1 MNAIETIN
9 VYNTACMSP
18 HCAASVPLSCMCP
31 SRRKYIKSVD
41 RRRVAYFKPGPTEGG
56 RSPPPYNKCIVRLIL
71 RNDRS
76 GSEKRGGP
84 YIHLDAVRQSR
95 RKSLSLHPRSSYRSH
110 RFFRILCL
118 RFVSTAGFHVS
129 LVHPCRTIVCLWQCR
144 WCGVHRQYQRPLAS
158 LNSIFCS
165 RRSVQTFT
173 SLSLYDVC

>member
-84 YIHLDAVRQSR
+84 YIHPDAVRQP
-95 RKSLSLHPRSSYRSH
+95 RKK
-110 RFFRILCL
+110 
-118 RFVSTAGFHVS
+118 VS
-129 LVHPCRTIVCLWQCR
+129 LTSSAVIVQITSFL
-144 WCGVHRQYQRPLAS
+144 S
-158 LNSIFCS
+158 
-165 RRSVQTFT
+165 SVVYCVFG
-173 SLSLYDVC
+173 SSAPPDFV